1 MKGMGHGSDY
11 KQVHRDKQTN
21 KNPKNPWTQH
31 PIYYKKQNPRGDILT
46 LFPILIL
53 ICSRKTENSNHRLIF

>member
-21 KNPKNPWTQH
+21 KNQKNAWTQH
-31 PIYYKKQNPRGDILT
+31 PIYYKKPNRGHFDMVPYFNFDL
-46 LFPILIL
+46 L
-53 ICSRKTENSNHRLIF
+53 